1 MERHPDARPAPRGRE
16 TLISRVRS
24 GVPVSEAARQMGVSR
39 QTAGKWL
46 ARERRG
52 EGLADR
58 TGRPRRLA
66 RLAPPPRSRRRSS
79 RPGAGSC

>member
-39 QTAGKWL
+39 QMIMSTYFYPTASPL
-46 ARERRG
+46 I
-52 EGLADR
+52 
-58 TGRPRRLA
+58 TQPRY
-66 RLAPPPRSRRRSS
+66 RS
-79 RPGAGSC
+79 